1 MDLAK
6 LIKNAKLLIFDF
18 DGTIADTS
26 PIHEKAFKKVFESFF
41 ININYKEI
49 SGKSTKEA
57 INYLIKINDLEIEA
71 ENITKLIKN
80 KQSFVREEII
90 SSTDFK
96 TLPYV
101 REFIEN
107 VHGNYQLAIASSGS
121 RKTINLALEK
131 LNLKKY
137 FNLILCS
144 EDVEKSKPSPDIFLK
159 AIDLTNYHKEDSLIF
174 EDSQSGL
181 KACIAAKIPFIDINI
196 YPFKKT
202 IKYLN

>member
-1 MDLAK
+1 MDIAK
-6 LIKNAKLLIFDF
+6 LINNAKFLIFDF

-26 PIHEKAFKKVFESFF
+26 PIHEKAFKNVFESFC

-57 INYLIKINDLEIEA
+57 ISYLIKINNLQIKDEEV
-71 ENITKLIKN
+71 EKLIKY
-80 KQSFVREEII
+80 KQTFVRKEIV
-90 SSTDFK
+90 SSPNFK

-107 VHGNYQLAIASSGS
+107 VYGNYQLAIASSGS
-121 RKTINLALEK
+121 RETISLALKK

-137 FNLILCS
+137 FNFIICS

-159 AIDLTNYHKEDSLIF
+159 TINLAKYKREDSLIF

-181 KACIAAKIPFIDINI
+181 QASMAARIPFIDVNI
-196 YPFKKT
+196 YPFYET

>member
-1 MDLAK
+1 MDIEK
-6 LIKNAKLLIFDF
+6 LINNAKFLIFDF

-26 PIHEKAFKKVFESFF
+26 TIHEKAFKKVFESFC

-57 INYLIKINDLEIEA
+57 ISHLIKMNDLEIKA
-71 ENITKLIKN
+71 EDIKKLIKN

-90 SSTDFK
+90 SSPNFK

-107 VHGNYQLAIASSGS
+107 VYGNYQLAIASSGS
-121 RKTINLALEK
+121 RETINLAIKK

-144 EDVEKSKPSPDIFLK
+144 EDVEHSKPSPDIFLK
-159 AIDLTNYHKEDSLIF
+159 VIQLANYKREDSLIF

-181 KACIAAKIPFIDINI
+181 QASMAARIPFIDINI

-202 IKYLN
+202 INYLN